1 MNISKFIDWSKEN
14 GINSTASIDQTPY
27 AGYGLFASKDIP
39 ESTVAVSIPQ
49 NLLLTSRKALQ
60 QLPRFS
66 KLILS
71 YLSHKYDTT
80 KDIQSIAES
89 VDNERLVLCLFL
101 IYCKF
106 FDTTTYWAPY
116 IDILPTVNF
125 FQENHVLFKPEYI
138 AGTSLENSVKSKIN
152 SLQREF
158 ESIASIREDW
168 ICDMQFEMYLWADC
182 IFWSRVVG
190 IGGDEQE
197 KEASDKALIPFFDF
211 ANHSSENPNIRWQLN
226 NGGIDLITYPNVTIN
241 ATDELLLSYGSK
253 PNQELLFLH
262 GFCIENNTEPSRFML
277 PLLPFFS
284 PLEQGYNLP
293 KVQWLKQLSIKPNLT
308 LVPRQSNSK
317 EDPLAQCGWT
327 DESIRVMYLVS
338 LEEDIE
344 FIMDDDDSI
353 TFQLLGKNIPSLIE
367 LEAAVKDMNI
377 FPVIQLRAVMLLL
390 DALEYYLQL
399 NTNLAQ
405 ENNETGLWK
414 QANIYRSEERVTLET
429 TVQSL
434 STFRDELM
442 QHPVVLSY
450 LESA

>member
-1 MNISKFIDWSKEN
+1 MNISNFINWSKEN
-14 GINSTASIDQTPY
+14 GIKSTASVDQTPY
-27 AGYGLFASKDIP
+27 AGYGLFASKDTP
-39 ESTVAVSIPQ
+39 ESTVVVSIPQ

-60 QLPRFS
+60 QFPQFS
-66 KLILS
+66 KPIFS
-71 YLSHKYDTT
+71 YLSRKYNTA

-89 VDNERLVLCLFL
+89 IDNERLVLCLFL

-106 FDTTTYWAPY
+106 FDTTTYWTPY
-116 IDILPTVNF
+116 IDILPTVSF
-125 FQENHVLFKPEYI
+125 FQENHVLFKPECV
-138 AGTSLENSVKSKIN
+138 ADTSLENSVRSKIN

-158 ESIASIREDW
+158 ESITSLQEDW

-197 KEASDKALIPFFDF
+197 KEVSDKALIPFVDF
-211 ANHSSENPNIRWQLN
+211 ANHSSESPNIRWQLN
-226 NGGIDLITYPNVTIN
+226 NGGIDLITYPNVTVN
-241 ATDELLLSYGSK
+241 ANDELLLSYGSK

-262 GFCIENNTEPSRFML
+262 GFCIENNTEPSLFML

-284 PLEQGYNLP
+284 PMEQGYNLP
-293 KVQWLKQLSIKPNLT
+293 KVQWLKQLSVKPNLT
-308 LVPRQSNSK
+308 LVPHPLNKK

-344 FIMDDDDSI
+344 FIIEDDDSI

-367 LEAAVKDMNI
+367 LEAAVKEMDI
-377 FPVIQLRAVMLLL
+377 FPVIQLRVTMLLL
-390 DALEYYLQL
+390 DALEYHLHL
-399 NTNLAQ
+399 NTTLVQ
-405 ENNETGLWK
+405 ENIETGLWK
-414 QANIYRSEERVTLET
+414 QANIYRLEERVTLET

-434 STFRDELM
+434 STLRDKLM

-450 LESA
+450 LENA